1 MWFWCQTGLKVG
13 IEGTDCRLDEACME
27 HATCDNITS
36 LQCVCD
42 NHYGPRADGTCGM
55 LIFSFLFFFHVQCEV
70 QIFVICANSPRY
82 FHIANKI
89 CHSLAK
95 VYDQQSYVQSIVR
108 TVAME
113 DCHLWDCC
121 HGGLSPVG
129 LSPPG
134 TVLEESFGDLQKWM
148 TVIWGS
154 ASGEFPRR
162 ALETCFTELS
172 LPGLF
177 FGVDVKM
184 HIHWIFNPRWIINAS
199 LSWWHSDDSNSDLS
213 TLCLLFL
220 KEWKS
225 RQHARSSTVWIMQ
238 VAVEMG
244 CALVT
249 ATQNRHQMTCAVSRS
264 SFVK

>member
-1 MWFWCQTGLKVG
+1 MCNHQLS
-13 IEGTDCRLDEACME
+13 EL
-27 HATCDNITS
+27 S
-36 LQCVCD
+36 LWRIVVC
-42 NHYGPRADGTCGM
+42 G
-55 LIFSFLFFFHVQCEV
+55 
-70 QIFVICANSPRY
+70 
-82 FHIANKI
+82 
-89 CHSLAK
+89 
-95 VYDQQSYVQSIVR
+95 

-113 DCHLWDCC
+113 DCHLWDCR
-121 HGGLSPVG
+121 HGGLSSVG
-129 LSPPG
+129 LLPPG
-134 TVLEESFGDLQKWM
+134 TVLGESFGDLQKWM
-148 TVIWGS
+148 TVVWGS

-184 HIHWIFNPRWIINAS
+184 HIHWLFNPCWIINAS
-199 LSWWHSDDSNSDLS
+199 LSWWHNDDSNSDLS

-249 ATQNRHQMTCAVSRS
+249 AMRNRRQMTCAVSWS